1 MKYLKKFNESN
12 NSITK
17 NSTMRP
23 EWIDVIV
30 NYQTD
35 LDSNV
40 DEYID
45 VIKSSERNHL
55 TLSEL
60 AEKIFYKIYTDRS
73 KIKNNAFSDKELER
87 IMKKE
92 YIDTFCDNIIPEL
105 ENITIPEDTF
115 KLSSGG
121 KRIIDYG
128 DGFDD

>member
-1 MKYLKKFNESN
+1 MKYIKKFNESI

-60 AEKIFYKIYTDRS
+60 AEKIFYKIYPGSFPDR
-73 KIKNNAFSDKELER
+73 KLER

-92 YIDTFCDNIIPEL
+92 HIDTFCDNIIPEL

-115 KLSSGG
+115 KLSSDGS
-121 KRIIDYG
+121 RVIDYG